1 MKVEELL
8 MLVCLGGMFSCT
20 PMSKPS
26 YTLVGKVDSVYNGKV
41 VYLKNHDDASFVDST
56 FVSDGTFKFIGRQD
70 TAAFCY
76 LTFGK
81 ETVNLILENDSILL
95 EENGSGWVAK
105 GTLLNDDRNAYKAK
119 SAGLQ
124 SELVQKQGKIREN
137 KDLTDEERKAAY
149 KKVWNEYKTSQLKEG
164 LGFFNRNK
172 NNVLAIFVTQDL
184 WTLLPPQELLDSVKR
199 VAGHVRELDRMKE
212 FETSLEA
219 LVKTQPGNMFVDFVT
234 RDNSGKESKLSDYV
248 GKGKYVLV
256 DFWASWCAPCRWEMP
271 NLAKI
276 YNKYAKNGK
285 MIVLGV
291 ATWDEEAKTRKAME
305 ELNVVWPQMFNAGDL
320 PMSHYGIR
328 GIPHIILFDPEGK
341 IVKRELRGESMMT
354 EIDDLMK

>member
-1 MKVEELL
+1 M
-8 MLVCLGGMFSCT
+8 
-20 PMSKPS
+20 
-26 YTLVGKVDSVYNGKV
+26 
-41 VYLKNHDDASFVDST
+41 
-56 FVSDGTFKFIGRQD
+56 
-70 TAAFCY
+70 
-76 LTFGK
+76 
-81 ETVNLILENDSILL
+81 
-95 EENGSGWVAK
+95 
-105 GTLLNDDRNAYKAK
+105 
-119 SAGLQ
+119 
-124 SELVQKQGKIREN
+124 
-137 KDLTDEERKAAY
+137 
-149 KKVWNEYKTSQLKEG
+149 VWKEYKTSQLKEG

>member
-1 MKVEELL
+1 MKLEKLL
-8 MLVCLGGMFSCT
+8 MLACLGGMISCT
-20 PMSKPS
+20 PTSKPS
-26 YTLVGKVDSVYNGKV
+26 YTLVGEVDSVYNGKV
-41 VYLKNHDDASFVDST
+41 VYLKNHDDRSFVDST
-56 FVSDGTFKFIGRQD
+56 FVTDGTFKFVGRQD

-76 LTFGK
+76 VEFGK
-81 ETVNLILENDSILL
+81 ETVNLILENDTILL
-95 EENGSGWVAK
+95 EENGRGWVAK
-105 GTLLNDDRNAYKAK
+105 GTPLNDDRNAYKAK
-119 SAGLQ
+119 SAELQ
-124 SELVQKQGKIREN
+124 SGLAQKQGKISEN
-137 KDLTDEERKAAY
+137 KELTDEERKDAY

-184 WTLLPPQELLDSVKR
+184 WTLLPPQELLDSVKQ
-199 VAGHVRELDRMKE
+199 VAGHVRELGRMKE

-285 MIVLGV
+285 MVVLGV
-291 ATWDEEAKTRKAME
+291 ATWDEEAKNRKAME
-305 ELNVVWPQMFNAGDL
+305 DLNVVWPQMFNAGDL

-328 GIPHIILFDPEGK
+328 GIPHIVLFDPEGR
-341 IVKRELRGESMMT
+341 IVKRDLRGESMIK
-354 EIDDLMK
+354 EIEDLMK

>member
-1 MKVEELL
+1 MKVKELL

-20 PMSKPS
+20 PTSKPS

-41 VYLKNHDDASFVDST
+41 VYLRNHDDRSFVDSAL
-56 FVSDGTFKFIGRQD
+56 VVDGAFKFVGRQD

-76 LTFGK
+76 VKIGK
-81 ETVNLILENDSILL
+81 NTVNLMLENDTILI
-95 EENGSGWVAK
+95 EENEKGWMAK
-105 GTLLNDDRNAYKAK
+105 GSPLNDDRNAYKAK

-124 SELVQKQGKIREN
+124 GELAQKQGRISEDKGM
-137 KDLTDEERKAAY
+137 TDEERTAAY
-149 KKVWNEYKTSQLKEG
+149 KKVWNEYKTSLLKEG
-164 LGFFNRNK
+164 MDFFNRNK
-172 NNVLAIFVTQDL
+172 NNVLAIFVTQEL
-184 WTLLPPQELLDSVKR
+184 WTLLPPQELLDSVKQ
-199 VAGHVRELDRMKE
+199 VAGHIRELDRMKE
-212 FETSLEA
+212 FETCLEA
-219 LVKTQPGNMFVDFVT
+219 LVKTQPGNMFVDIVT
-234 RDNSGKESKLSDYV
+234 KDNAGKESKLSDYV

-256 DFWASWCAPCRWEMP
+256 DFWASWCAPCRWEIP

-276 YNKYAKNGK
+276 YNKYAKSGK

-341 IVKRELRGESMMT
+341 IVKRDLRGESMVK
-354 EIDDLMK
+354 EIEDLMK